1 MCKPFVS
8 IIIPIYNV
16 EPFVEKCLKSVMD
29 QTYKGPMECLIVDDC
44 GKDGSMNVVERMVAS
59 YDGPIRFNVLY
70 HEFNRGLSAAR
81 NTGMDNASGDYLFFL
96 DSDDEISED
105 CIEKLC
111 APLSEELYDMVIGN
125 VLTVGDDYVN
135 DYLSLK
141 LTDGAILR
149 GKEIEKTYR
158 NKWNMCAWN
167 KLYKASFIRQH
178 NLRFKEGIIHEDE
191 LWSLQVACLAQS
203 LRAVNHE
210 TYTYYVREDSIT
222 TAKDKDLRKGQMLKV
237 ITAEISSF
245 LEERRI
251 FSEKAYQLMLKF
263 SWQSLRPSLND
274 KSKFVCDYCELRKAT
289 VMPFLYRVR
298 ACGLHPRAQLQNIYY
313 LMPPKL
319 AAHIKYW
326 CYQFKNANT

>member
-1 MCKPFVS
+1 MKVS
-8 IIIPIYNV
+8 IIIPIYKV
-16 EPFVEKCLKSVMD
+16 EPYIERCLRSVVI
-29 QTYKGPMECLIVDDC
+29 QKYRPLEVVLVDDC
-44 GKDGSMNVVERMVAS
+44 TPDNSMKMAREYINAKAS
-59 YDGPIRFNVLY
+59 QNTEFVILR
-70 HEFNRGLSAAR
+70 HEHNRGLSAAR

-263 SWQSLRPSLND
+263 SWQSLRPSFND
-274 KSKFVCDYCELRKAT
+274 KSKFVRDYCELRKAT
-289 VMPFLYRVR
+289 VMPLLYRVR

-326 CYQFKNANT
+326 CCRFKNANA